1 MARTMRITN
10 DATRVALSTYSSR
23 LQTSRRLAVHRHV
36 GSPVLRVGD
45 GGFDLGLGIFGD
57 IHGIEVRTHVNM
69 EGELV
74 LTGAANQVFARHMI
88 ITNR

>member
-45 GGFDLGLGIFGD
+45 GGLGIFGD
-57 IHGIEVRTHVNM
+57 IHGIEVRTHVNT